1 MKIHTLTLALATSA
15 VVLTGCVN
23 PDGTQNNTGSGALF
37 GGAMG
42 ALTGAAIGGHHRGG
56 EAALIGAAV
65 GALAGGL
72 VGNSMDQEQQA
83 RLRQQAP
90 QTYTRV
96 EQGQP
101 LSVADVKAL
110 AQARVADDI
119 ISTQIRNSRTV
130 YHLSSADIID
140 LHNSGVSDN
149 VINYMINTPSLLGGN
164 SGIASA
170 PQASTVVVAQP
181 PPPVPVETVIV
192 APGPG
197 YVWVG
202 GEWAWNAGW
211 YWVSGRWC
219 SPPHPH
225 AIWVGGYWGRGPHG
239 YYRYSGH
246 WR

>member
-1 MKIHTLTLALATSA
+1 MRIRTLTLALATSA

-37 GGAMG
+37 GSAMG
-42 ALTGAAIGGHHRGG
+42 ALTGAAIGGHHHGG

-65 GALAGGL
+65 GALAGSL

-90 QTYTRV
+90 QTYARV

-110 AQARVADDI
+110 AQARVSDDVI
-119 ISTQIRNSRTV
+119 ISQIRNSRTV

-140 LHNSGVSDN
+140 LRDSGASDQ
-149 VINYMINTPSLLGGN
+149 VINFMINTPSLLGEN
-164 SGIASA
+164 SGFAPA
-170 PQASTVVVAQP
+170 PQASTVVVAEP
-181 PPPVPVETVIV
+181 PPPALAETVIV

-197 YVWVG
+197 FVWVG
-202 GEWAWNAGW
+202 GEWAWSGGW

-219 SPPHPH
+219 LPPYPH
-225 AIWVGGYWGRGPHG
+225 AIWVGSSWGRGPHG
-239 YYRYSGH
+239 WHRYPGR

>member
-1 MKIHTLTLALATSA
+1 MKIHILTLALATSA

-23 PDGTQNNTGSGALF
+23 PDGTQNNTAGGALI

-56 EAALIGAAV
+56 EGALIGAAV

-90 QTYTRV
+90 QTYARV

-110 AQARVADDI
+110 AQARVSDDVI
-119 ISTQIRNSRTV
+119 ISQIRNSRTV

-140 LHNSGVSDN
+140 LHNSSVSDK
-149 VINYMINTPSLLGGN
+149 VVDYMINTPSLLEGN
-164 SGIASA
+164 SGMATG
-170 PQASTVVVAQP
+170 PQASTVVVAEP
-181 PPPVPVETVIV
+181 PPLVPVETVVV

-197 YVWVG
+197 YMWVG
-202 GEWAWNAGW
+202 GEWAWNGGW

-219 SPPHPH
+219 LPPHPH
-225 AIWVGGYWGRGPHG
+225 AIWVGSYWGRGSHG
-239 YYRYSGH
+239 YHRYSGH